1 MADGVEVTLPGGLW
15 RDGACVRQAA
25 VRPLDPLEERELAEA
40 RRELSAAEL
49 ATRLLA
55 AAVVSVGAVRA
66 DPRALSM
73 GDREALL
80 LHVRRLTIGERLPC
94 VLSCPSDDCGEP
106 LELELDVADL
116 LIEPGE
122 DARPLWHEVRHGGR
136 TVRFRLPTGADQEH
150 AALALADGVDES
162 RVALDFLSAC
172 AESDAAEWPRELR
185 ALVSERMEQLDPQA
199 DLNLAFRCPA
209 CEREGSVPF
218 DPGAYVL
225 DELSDRADVLDEQVH
240 VLAAAYGWT
249 EDAILALPPA
259 RRGRYIEL
267 VEAR

>member
-15 RDGACVRQAA
+15 RDGACVRQAE
-25 VRPLDPLEERELAEA
+25 VRPLDPMEERDLAEA
-40 RRELSAAEL
+40 RRELTPAQL

-55 AAVVSVGAVRA
+55 AAVVSVGAVRT
-66 DPRALSM
+66 DPRALAV

-94 VLSCPSDDCGEP
+94 VLSCPIEGCGEQ

-116 LIEPGE
+116 LIDPGE
-122 DARPLWHEVRHGGR
+122 EARPLWHELRHGGR
-136 TVRFRLPTGADQEH
+136 TVRFRLPTGADQEQ
-150 AALALADGVDES
+150 AARALADGVEES
-162 RVALDFLSAC
+162 EVVLGLLSAC
-172 AESDAAEWPRELR
+172 SEAEAAEWPPELR

-199 DLNLAFRCPA
+199 DLNLAFQCPA
-209 CEREGSVPF
+209 CERDGSVPF

-225 DELSDRADVLDEQVH
+225 DELSDRADALDEQVH
-240 VLAAAYGWT
+240 VLAAAYGWS